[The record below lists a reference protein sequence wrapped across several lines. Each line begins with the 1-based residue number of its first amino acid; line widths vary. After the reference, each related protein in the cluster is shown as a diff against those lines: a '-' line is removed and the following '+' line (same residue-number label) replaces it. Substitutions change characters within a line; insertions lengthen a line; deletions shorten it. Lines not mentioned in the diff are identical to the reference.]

1 MRRRLAL
8 FLLPILLP
16 AGGCLL
22 GPNYETPRLEAPAS
36 FPQPATTGA
45 AIANLPW
52 WEVYQDPKLQE
63 LIRIAIAE
71 NQDLGIAIWRIEEAR
86 ARYGVTRADQ
96 FPSFTY
102 GASASR
108 VNPSN
113 QFQPGDVGPRN
124 DFALGLGVSWE
135 VDLWGKFRRL
145 TESARADLLAEEEN
159 RRAVTISLVAEV
171 ARQYLLLRSLDAEL
185 VISQQTL
192 AARRDSTRLIA
203 ERFHGGIV
211 SELDLRQAEIEE
223 ADAAAAVTRFER
235 LIAQTENA
243 LSFLLG
249 RNPQAIPRGRELSE
263 NMLPVEVPAGL
274 PSELLERRP
283 DILTAAAQLQA
294 QTARI
299 GVAEALRWPT
309 LGLTAAGGLESPDL
323 SDLLSSN
330 ASFWNLGA
338 NLLGPL
344 FEFGKNK
351 RRVEVEEARTQQL
364 LLNYEKVAHNAFR
377 EVADALAAI
386 RTLRAESAIR
396 RGQVESATVAAT
408 LSRARYDGGV
418 TSYLEVLDTERS
430 LFQAQLQSTETLRQ
444 QFEAVIDL
452 YLALGG
458 GWNPE
463 DPQTLPRIPPVPEWM
478 AEQGPAAEPAQPAV
492 RGE

>member
-1 MRRRLAL
+1 MRRLLAL
-8 FLLPILLP
+8 ALIPLVLP

-22 GPNYETPRLEAPAS
+22 GPNYESPQLEAPAS
-36 FPQPATTGA
+36 YPQPATAGA

-52 WEVYQDPKLQE
+52 WEVYQDPVLQE
-63 LIRIAIAE
+63 LVRIALAE

-102 GASASR
+102 GADASR
-108 VNPSN
+108 TNPSN
-113 QFQPGDVGPRN
+113 QFQPGEVGPRN

-135 VDLWGKFRRL
+135 VDLWGKLRRL
-145 TESARADLLAEEEN
+145 TESAQAELLAEEEN
-159 RRAVTISLVAEV
+159 RRAITISLVAEV
-171 ARQYLLLRSLDAEL
+171 ARQYLLLRDFDAQLE
-185 VISQQTL
+185 ISRRTL
-192 AARRDSTRLIA
+192 ASRKDSTRLIS
-203 ERFHGGIV
+203 ERFNGGIV
-211 SELDLRQAEIEE
+211 PELDLRQAEIEE

-235 LIAQTENA
+235 LIAQAENA

-249 RNPQAIPRGRELSE
+249 RNPQAIPRGREVAE
-263 NMLPVEVPAGL
+263 EQLPLEVPAGL
-274 PSELLERRP
+274 PAELLERRP
-283 DILTAAAQLQA
+283 DVLAAAAQLHA

-299 GVAEALRWPT
+299 GVAEALRWST

-323 SDLLSSN
+323 SDLLTSE
-330 ASFWNLGA
+330 AAFWNIGA
-338 NLLGPL
+338 NLFGPL

-351 RRVEVEEARTQQL
+351 RRVEVERARTEQL
-364 LLNYEKVAHNAFR
+364 VLNYEKVAHNAFR

-386 RTLRAESAIR
+386 RTLKDEVAIR
-396 RGQVESATVAAT
+396 NGQVESATVAAK

-430 LFQAQLQSTETLRQ
+430 LFQAELQATETLRQ
-444 QFEAVIDL
+444 QYTAIVDL

-463 DPQTLPRIPPVPEWM
+463 DPQALPRAAPVPAWM
-478 AEQGPAAEPAQPAV
+478 QEPVPAEAQPAA
-492 RGE
+492 GTN

>member
-1 MRRRLAL
+1 MRRLLAL
-8 FLLPILLP
+8 ALLPIVLP

-22 GPNYETPRLEAPAS
+22 GPNYEPPQLEAPAS

-52 WEVYQDPKLQE
+52 WEVYQDPALQE

-96 FPSFTY
+96 W
-102 GASASR
+102 
-108 VNPSN
+108 
-113 QFQPGDVGPRN
+113 N
-124 DFALGLGVSWE
+124 DFAVGLGVAWE
-135 VDLWGKFRRL
+135 VDLWGKLRRL
-145 TESARADLLAEEEN
+145 TEAARAELLAEEEN
-159 RRAVTISLVAEV
+159 RRAITISLVAEV
-171 ARQYLLLRSLDAEL
+171 AREYLLLRDLDAQL
-185 VISQQTL
+185 DISQRTL
-192 AARRDSTRLIA
+192 ASRQDSTRLIA
-203 ERFHGGIV
+203 ERFKGGIV
-211 SELDLRQAEIEE
+211 PELDLRQAEIEQ
-223 ADAAAAVTRFER
+223 ADAAAAVSRFER
-235 LIAQTENA
+235 LIAQSENA

-249 RNPQAIPRGRELSE
+249 RNPQAIPRGRALAEGQVPL
-263 NMLPVEVPAGL
+263 EVPAGL

-283 DILTAAAQLQA
+283 DVLTAAAQLHA

-323 SDLLSSN
+323 SDLLTSN
-330 ASFWNLGA
+330 AAFWNIGA
-338 NLLGPL
+338 NLFGPL

-351 RRVEVEEARTQQL
+351 RRVEVERAITEQL
-364 LLNYEKVAHNAFR
+364 LLNYEKTAHNAFR

-386 RTLRAESAIR
+386 RFLREEVAIR
-396 RGQVESATVAAT
+396 NGQVESATVAAR

-418 TSYLEVLDTERS
+418 TSYLEVLDSERS
-430 LFQAQLQSTETLRQ
+430 QFQAELQATEALRQ
-444 QFEAVIDL
+444 QYAAIVDL

-463 DPQTLPRIPPVPEWM
+463 DPQAMPRAEPVPEWM
-478 AEQGPAAEPAQPAV
+478 REPAEPASQDAPPGA
-492 RGE
+492 GAN

>member
-8 FLLPILLP
+8 VLLPLLLP

-22 GPNYETPRLEAPAS
+22 GPDYEAPRLEAPAS
-36 FPQPATTGA
+36 YPQPATTGA
-45 AIANLPW
+45 SIANLPW
-52 WEVYQDPKLQE
+52 WEVYQDPVLQE
-63 LIRIAIAE
+63 LVRIAIAE

-102 GASASR
+102 GADASR
-108 VNPSN
+108 TNPSN
-113 QFQPGDVGPRN
+113 QFAPGTVGPRD
-124 DFALGLGVSWE
+124 DFQLGLGVSWE
-135 VDLWGKFRRL
+135 VDLWGKYRRL
-145 TESARADLLAEEEN
+145 SEAARADLLSEEEN

-185 VISQQTL
+185 LISQQTL
-192 AARRDSTRLIA
+192 AARQDSTRLIG
-203 ERFHGGIV
+203 ERFRGGIV

-223 ADAAAAVTRFER
+223 AEAAAAVTQFQRG
-235 LIAQTENA
+235 IAKTENA
-243 LSFLLG
+243 ISFLLG

-263 NMLPVEVPAGL
+263 EPLPVEVPAGL
-274 PSELLERRP
+274 PSELLQRRP
-283 DILTAAAQLQA
+283 DVLAAAAQLHA

-299 GVAEALRWPT
+299 GVAEALRWPS

-323 SDLLSSN
+323 SDLLTSN

-338 NLLGPL
+338 NLFGPL

-351 RRVEVEEARTQQL
+351 QRVEVEKARTEQL
-364 LLNYEKVAHNAFR
+364 LLGYEKVAHNAFR

-386 RTLRAESAIR
+386 RTLKDESAIR
-396 RGQVESATVAAT
+396 RGQVASAAVAAK

-430 LFQAQLQSTETLRQ
+430 LFQAQLRSTETLRL

-458 GWNPE
+458 GWSPE
-463 DPQTLPRIPPVPEWM
+463 DPQALPR
-478 AEQGPAAEPAQPAV
+478 AGLPAAE
-492 RGE
+492 